1 MASLGA
7 KGRAEIIG
15 YVSQSEVCEYD
26 YSVFEYVLM
35 GRTAHIGIFSQPS
48 ENDYKLAQRYMKM
61 LEIWHLKD
69 KIITRLSGGQRQMA
83 SIARALCSEPKI
95 VIFDEPTSALD
106 FANQYKFLRA
116 TKELLKNGYTVVLAT
131 HNPDF
136 ALLLGG
142 YVALVKGGGEV
153 AYGKAEQIIKSEIL
167 SKLYDLKLDVSYN
180 EKVGRVCCLTYP
192 F

>member
-1 MASLGA
+1 M
-7 KGRAEIIG
+7 
-15 YVSQSEVCEYD
+15 
-26 YSVFEYVLM
+26 
-35 GRTAHIGIFSQPS
+35 
-48 ENDYKLAQRYMKM
+48 
-61 LEIWHLKD
+61 
-69 KIITRLSGGQRQMA
+69 
-83 SIARALCSEPKI
+83 
-95 VIFDEPTSALD
+95 IFDEPTSALD

-192 F
+192 L